1 MENNKSFLNP
11 DDPKDDTEG
20 FEHFHKK
27 QNLPPLSRRSASA
40 KGQYDTL
47 EEQADEHTASSIV
60 DEAWEETRG
69 LLPTF
74 KSLQERKTNFVFL
87 FGRPGSG
94 KTAIIS
100 SLCHFMG
107 THPSGAL
114 EVRNKSNQE
123 GMFFLKEIFQK
134 GREGLFLE
142 RTARN
147 KITEIDLKYT
157 PKKPKKSMNLTFLE
171 MSGEDLNKVELKR
184 DHINGGAKGGI
195 LPDNIDIY
203 LKCPRIKMVFLMVT
217 EQSRARE
224 DDVFMF
230 EFLDYLRKKQKNFY
244 KPKVLLLVSK
254 WDQYGGKY
262 KNDIG
267 AFVASQM
274 KLTNNLLTQI
284 DGSISYYTVGDVI
297 EVQNEQATE
306 AMIAQFD
313 ARQADVVKRW
323 LYQAITNRSIPK
335 QGDSWW
341 SRFVNALNS

>member
-1 MENNKSFLNP
+1 MEEKQSLF
-11 DDPKDDTEG
+11 DPENSQNDQEG
-20 FEHFHKK
+20 FEQYHKK
-27 QNLPPLSRRSASA
+27 TSLPPLNNQNQGSYTS
-40 KGQYDTL
+40 QPNYNN
-47 EEQADEHTASSIV
+47 EV
-60 DEAWEETRG
+60 DPTSTMVQEDWEETRG

-74 KSLQERKTNFVFL
+74 KSLQDRKTTFVFL

-107 THPSGAL
+107 THPSGSL
-114 EVRNKSNQE
+114 EVRNKSNKE
-123 GMFFLKEIFQK
+123 GMFFLKEIFKK

-147 KITEIDLKYT
+147 KITEIDLRYT

-184 DHINGGAKGGI
+184 DRLNGEAKGGI
-195 LPDNIDIY
+195 LPDSIDIY
-203 LKCPRIKMVFLMVT
+203 LKCPRINMVFLLVT
-217 EQSRARE
+217 EQSRVRE
-224 DDVFMF
+224 DDVYMF
-230 EFLDYLRKKQKNFY
+230 EFLDYLRKKQKNFR

-254 WDQYGGKY
+254 WDEYGGKY
-262 KNDIG
+262 KKDIS
-267 AFVASQM
+267 AFVANHM

-284 DGSISYYTVGDVI
+284 DGTISYYTVGDVI
-297 EVQNEQATE
+297 EVQHEQATE
-306 AMIAQFD
+306 AMISQFD

-323 LYQAITNRSIPK
+323 LYQAITKRVIPK

-341 SRFVNALNS
+341 SKFVKALNS

>member
-1 MENNKSFLNP
+1 MEDKSSVFDNNDQGGFDHYSKKS
-11 DDPKDDTEG
+11 K
-20 FEHFHKK
+20 
-27 QNLPPLSRRSASA
+27 LPPINKRSGVVSPTHDADQAAS
-40 KGQYDTL
+40 G
-47 EEQADEHTASSIV
+47 IV
-60 DEAWEETRG
+60 EEAWEESQG

-74 KSLQERKTNFVFL
+74 KSLEDRKTTFVFL

-123 GMFFLKEIFQK
+123 GMFFLKEIFRK
-134 GREGLFLE
+134 GTKGLFLE

-184 DHINGGAKGGI
+184 DTVNGGARGGI

-203 LKCPRIKMVFLMVT
+203 LKCRRAKMVFLLVT
-217 EQSRARE
+217 EQRRAQE

-230 EFLDYLRKKQKNFY
+230 EFLDYLRKKHKNFR

-262 KNDIG
+262 KKDIG
-267 AFVASQM
+267 TFVAKKM
-274 KLTNNLLTQI
+274 RLTNNLLTQI
-284 DGSISYYTVGDVI
+284 DGSIAYYTVGDVI
-297 EVQNEQATE
+297 EVQKEQATE
-306 AMIAQFD
+306 SMIAHFD

-323 LYQAITNRSIPK
+323 LYQAINNRKIPR

-341 SRFVNALNS
+341 SKMLNTLNS

>member
-1 MENNKSFLNP
+1 MEDQSSIFDTDDNK
-11 DDPKDDTEG
+11 G
-20 FEHFHKK
+20 FDHHSRKST
-27 QNLPPLSRRSASA
+27 LPPLSSRPYHHEADQAARE
-40 KGQYDTL
+40 TL
-47 EEQADEHTASSIV
+47 EG
-60 DEAWEETRG
+60 AWQESQG

-74 KSLQERKTNFVFL
+74 KSLQDRKTTFVFL

-107 THPSGAL
+107 THPSGSL
-114 EVRNKSNQE
+114 EVRNKSNKE
-123 GMFFLKEIFQK
+123 GLFFLKEIFRK
-134 GREGLFLE
+134 GTKGLFLE

-147 KITEIDLKYT
+147 KITEVDLKYT
-157 PKKPKKSMNLTFLE
+157 PRKPKKSMNLTFLE

-184 DHINGGAKGGI
+184 DTIAGRAQGGT

-203 LKCPRIKMVFLMVT
+203 LKCPRVRMVFLLVT
-217 EQSRARE
+217 EQSRAQE

-230 EFLDYLRKKQKNFY
+230 EFLDYLRKKQKKFR

-262 KNDIG
+262 KKDIG
-267 AFVASQM
+267 AFVARKM
-274 KLTNNLLTQI
+274 KLTNNILTQV
-284 DGSISYYTVGDVI
+284 DGSIAYYTVGEVI
-297 EVQNEQATE
+297 EVQKEQATE
-306 AMIAQFD
+306 SMIAQFD

-323 LYQAITNRSIPK
+323 LYQAINNRSIPK

-341 SRFVNALNS
+341 SQFINALNT